1 MVGSNTR
8 RLLMVVYQ
16 FPPYGSVGGSI
27 RATKFAKYLPEF
39 GWEPTVLT
47 IRISENDYIRKESGT
62 LLSDI
67 SPSLRILRVPAIHP
81 PQRLVRLA
89 RGSPGTAAKR
99 SPRWKR
105 VVRWVFRGMQR
116 FAERHLL
123 TYDVITLWVPI
134 ALWHIRK
141 ELGRFSYDAIFVT
154 MPPRSMILVAWLAK
168 RLFRKPVILD
178 VRDDWVD
185 TPPFRQKN
193 RLHQAIGRWV
203 ERQTVRDVD
212 RVVVVSPVSEEDF
225 KRRYPHDANSIR
237 MIPNG
242 CDLAEL
248 KLISQR
254 VRSSVRDRLRM
265 VHAGV
270 VMPPT
275 RDPRPFFEALLLLRE
290 THPDVYAKLDILFLG
305 TLPVDIRKVIEQ
317 WRLNDVIRS
326 MDYLPREKFWDTV
339 RNADVL
345 LTIGDNDFP
354 SMVPGKI
361 YDYWAARRPQLYI
374 GPKGAASAIIEE
386 NHIGWVA
393 SYDVEAIRQ
402 NIEKVYQLWQK
413 GALPDVP
420 TDGLI
425 LYDRRHLTELLATE
439 LNTIL
444 LQSCR

>member
-1 MVGSNTR
+1 MVKGEVQH
-8 RLLMVVYQ
+8 LLMVVYF
-16 FPPYGSVGGSI
+16 FPPYGSVGWSI

-67 SPSLRILRVPAIHP
+67 SPSLRILRVPAVHP
-81 PQRLVRLA
+81 PRRLVRLL
-89 RGSPGTAAKR
+89 RGSPAAGKSRR
-99 SPRWKR
+99 SPWWKR
-105 VVRWVFRGMQR
+105 AVRRLFREMQQ

-123 TYDVITLWVPI
+123 TYDVLLLWVPI
-134 ALWHIRK
+134 ALWHIRQ
-141 ELGRFSYDAIFVT
+141 ELRRSPYDAIFVT

-168 RLFRKPVILD
+168 RLFKKPVLLD

-185 TPPFRQKN
+185 TPSFRRKN

-203 ERQTVRDVD
+203 ERRTVHDID
-212 RVVVVSPVSEEDF
+212 RVVVVSPLSEEDF
-225 KRRYPHDANSIR
+225 KRRYPRCTDSIR

-242 CDLAEL
+242 CDFAEL
-248 KLISQR
+248 ELVSKLA
-254 VRSSVRDRLRM
+254 RSPSRDRLRI

-275 RDPRPFFEALLLLRE
+275 RDPRPFFEALFQLRE
-290 THPDVYAKLDILFLG
+290 KNPEAYAKFDVLFIG
-305 TLPVDIRKVIEQ
+305 PLPQDSQEAIGQ
-317 WRLNDVIRS
+317 WRLGDIVRRA
-326 MDYLPREKFWDTV
+326 DYLPREEFWGTI

-374 GPKGAASAIIEE
+374 GPNGAASAIIEE
-386 NHIGWVA
+386 NHLGWVV
-393 SYDVEAIRQ
+393 SYDVEAVRQ
-402 NIEKVYQLWQK
+402 SIEKVYQLWQK
-413 GALPDVP
+413 NALPDVS
-420 TDGLI
+420 TDRLTQ
-425 LYDRRHLTELLATE
+425 YDRRHLTELLATE
-439 LNTIL
+439 LDAIL
-444 LQSCR
+444 PKL